1 MLREKL
7 FLSTIFLILSLL
19 AGLAC
24 IPLFAALIADQTSA
38 AKLGAAVILLLPLV
52 SLGLLWSTK
61 TFAIYDLRR
70 VSFLSWA
77 VVLCLIGVS
86 NFIFVKDQTNSN
98 TTILVLGVVC
108 AAISLHAGKK
118 AKKLSAN

>member
-7 FLSTIFLILSLL
+7 FLSIIFLILSLL

-24 IPLFAALIADQTSA
+24 LPLFAALFLDQASA
-38 AKLGAAVILLLPLV
+38 AKFGAGIILLLPLV
-52 SLGLLWSTK
+52 SLGVMWRANPVS
-61 TFAIYDLRR
+61 IYDLRR
-70 VSFLSWA
+70 LSFLSWA

-86 NFIFVKDQTNSN
+86 NFVFIKDQTNSN
-98 TTILVLGVVC
+98 TTILMLGVVC

-118 AKKLSAN
+118 AKRMHSK

>member
-24 IPLFAALIADQTSA
+24 LPLFAALLLDQASA
-38 AKLGAAVILLLPLV
+38 AKFGAAVILLLPLV
-52 SLGLLWSTK
+52 SLGLLWRANPVS
-61 TFAIYDLRR
+61 IYDLRR
-70 VSFLSWA
+70 LSFLSWA

-86 NFIFVKDQTNSN
+86 NFVFIKDQTNSN
-98 TTILVLGVVC
+98 TTILMLGVVC

-118 AKKLSAN
+118 AKKVSAN

>member
-24 IPLFAALIADQTSA
+24 LPLFAALLTDPASA

-52 SLGLLWSTK
+52 SLGLLWRAK
-61 TFAIYDLRR
+61 TVAIYDLRR
-70 VSFLSWA
+70 ISFLSWA
-77 VVLCLIGVS
+77 VLLCLIGVS
-86 NFIFVKDQTNSN
+86 NFVFLKDLTNSN
-98 TTILVLGVVC
+98 TTILMLGVVC

-118 AKKLSAN
+118 AKKLSTN